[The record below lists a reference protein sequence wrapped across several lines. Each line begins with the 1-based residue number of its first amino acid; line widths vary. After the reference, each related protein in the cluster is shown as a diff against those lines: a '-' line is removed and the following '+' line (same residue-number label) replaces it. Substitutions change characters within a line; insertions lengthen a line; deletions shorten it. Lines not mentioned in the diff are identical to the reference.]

1 MFQKIFTFT
10 IGAIV
15 AIPVLLWFAIQGIF
29 TGSWKLMAFVCQCQY
44 RELKRLCESGTAVEL
59 QAFLTT
65 HPGAK
70 EYIVYARQGATTSV
84 IISLF
89 RLPSPLTVA
98 YRANNMAVIPVLL
111 ANGASPEIRS
121 IAADQSPAEEAIGN
135 PDKMRALCSGKIWWL
150 EHTARTDSL
159 EAKIKERNYRGIIWN
174 VMRGARLTNF
184 KMLTKVGFLHLQMVM
199 KEFLCHFGIDEKKRK
214 EFYSQLKTLS
224 SEERKQIITHHF
236 KSPVGYQGVRLEKEF
251 SEMLQAMEKTL
262 LPLPAVDDDA
272 MERLKFSTG
281 LMDRRMMLELLNTLF
296 NMDQQF
302 AMLEQCTC
310 VPPSK
315 NNRELIE
322 DVVDLML
329 CSILKNAG
337 DKM

>member
-1 MFQKIFTFT
+1 MSQKIFTFT

-29 TGSWKLMAFVCQCQY
+29 TGSWKLMAFVCQCRY

-84 IISLF
+84 ITSLF
-89 RLPSPLTVA
+89 RLPSPLAVA
-98 YRANNMAVIPVLL
+98 YQANNMAVIPVLL

-121 IAADQSPAEEAIGN
+121 IVADQSPAEEAIGN

-159 EAKIKERNYRGIIWN
+159 EAKIYERNHRGIIWN
-174 VMRGARLTNF
+174 VMRGARLTNL
-184 KMLTKVGFLHLQMVM
+184 KMLTKVGFLRLPMVM
-199 KEFLCHFGIDEKKRK
+199 KEFLCRFGIDEKQRE

-224 SEERKQIITHHF
+224 SGERKQIITHHF

-310 VPPSK
+310 VPLSK
-315 NNRELIE
+315 NNRELTE
-322 DVVDLML
+322 DAVDLLL
-329 CSILKNAG
+329 CSILKKAG
-337 DKM
+337 DKV